1 MTVRAAVTGLVIF
14 LLSVPVV
21 QSQNGWGV
29 TYSQTEVC
37 ALEGS
42 TVELSCTY
50 TYPYPGYYRV
60 TESFWFTKT
69 QNNEPVDVRT
79 DSQYTGRV
87 TYSCGW
93 KRCTLRITNVEK
105 RDSAT
110 YKFRFITNQAGVR
123 FTGNPG
129 VILSVTDLQV
139 QGTYSWSKLELKCL
153 SRCLSPHH
161 VSYVWYKNGHKIS
174 AEESSYSDS
183 YVHADSYSCAL
194 KGYEDFP
201 SPLYC
206 YYDSSCNKV
215 KYTHRTIC
223 ASRGSSVDI
232 SCSYRSYESIRS
244 KFWFRSDQ
252 SQQGQHDLRPKDLRE
267 DSQYVN
273 RVQVTESWRDT
284 TLRISEL
291 RESDSAVYRFTFTAG
306 SSGWGT
312 SLPGTTLTV
321 TALQVQVMKITT
333 HRFYTEAELRCYSS
347 CSEADLSY
355 VWFRNGQKVTWKRTA
370 TTKISYYLDNKI
382 SCALEG
388 HERFP
393 SPSVYSPK
401 VPSVVLNPTGEIV
414 ESSSVT
420 LTCSTDANPA
430 ANITWF
436 KRNGRQDFEPFS
448 SEQQLIFS
456 SIQSSDAGEY
466 RCRAENSLGRRTS
479 AHIIIDVKYAP
490 RLPSVSLSPVDEIMG
505 GSSVNLT
512 CSSVAN
518 PAAKYTWYKENQT
531 APQGLQG
538 LYGFT
543 TISPE
548 DRGTY
553 YCRSE
558 NQYGWINSSPVF
570 IDVQY
575 APKLPSVS
583 VSPVDEI
590 MEGSSVTL
598 TCSSD
603 ANPAAKY
610 TWYKENQTLPQGQKG
625 TYSFTT
631 IRSKDSGMYSCKSE
645 NKYGH
650 KTSKGFCIDVQYAP
664 RRPSVSLS
672 PSAAIVE
679 GTSLNLTCSSDANPA
694 AKYTWYKENQTLP
707 QGQKGTYSFTTI
719 RSKDSGMYSCKSEN
733 KYGHKTSKGFS
744 VDVQYT
750 PRLPSVSLSPSAAIV
765 EGTSLNLT
773 CSSDANPAAN
783 YTWYKVNEETS
794 VASGQIFIISDIRS
808 EHGGNYYCEAHN
820 TRGRHN
826 STLHLVVV
834 SGSMKS
840 VTAGLV
846 TVIFLVIILL
856 SIFLLIRKKRSS
868 GETNKPGGRLD
879 NEGQL
884 NMASAN
890 DDPPASARRQPAE
903 EQGELCYATVSF
915 SRNKEDPIY
924 SNILQAKFNRPK
936 TKNEEEEDEVEYSVV
951 KITSACSLPE
961 SRSQEVVEDSSKLY
975 STVNKKPRA

>member
-50 TYPYPGYYRV
+50 TYPRSGNYRV
-60 TESFWFTKT
+60 TKSFWFTKT

-79 DSQYTGRV
+79 DSQYTGHV
-87 TYSCGW
+87 TYSCGG

-110 YKFRFITNQAGVR
+110 YKFSFITNQAGGR

-129 VILSVTDLQV
+129 VILSVKDPDLQV
-139 QGTYSWSKLELKCL
+139 QGTSSWSKLELKCL
-153 SRCLSPHH
+153 SSCLSPHH

-174 AEESSYSDS
+174 AVESSYSAE
-183 YVHADSYSCAL
+183 YVYEDSYSCAL

-333 HRFYTEAELRCYSS
+333 HQSHTEAELRCYSS
-347 CSEADLSY
+347 CSEADRLSY
-355 VWFRNGQKVTWKRTA
+355 VWFRNGQKVAQESKS
-370 TTKISYYLDNKI
+370 TTKIRYDPEDEIY
-382 SCALEG
+382 CALKG

-393 SPSVYSPK
+393 SPSVYAPK
-401 VPSVVLNPTGEIV
+401 VSSVVLNSTGEIV

-430 ANITWF
+430 ANITWL
-436 KRNGRQDFEPFS
+436 KKNGRQDFEPFS

-479 AHIIIDVKYAP
+479 AHIIIDVK
-490 RLPSVSLSPVDEIMG
+490 
-505 GSSVNLT
+505 
-512 CSSVAN
+512 
-518 PAAKYTWYKENQT
+518 W
-531 APQGLQG
+531 
-538 LYGFT
+538 
-543 TISPE
+543 
-548 DRGTY
+548 
-553 YCRSE
+553 
-558 NQYGWINSSPVF
+558 
-570 IDVQY
+570 
-575 APKLPSVS
+575 
-583 VSPVDEI
+583 
-590 MEGSSVTL
+590 
-598 TCSSD
+598 
-603 ANPAAKY
+603 
-610 TWYKENQTLPQGQKG
+610 
-625 TYSFTT
+625 
-631 IRSKDSGMYSCKSE
+631 
-645 NKYGH
+645 
-650 KTSKGFCIDVQYAP
+650 
-664 RRPSVSLS
+664 
-672 PSAAIVE
+672 
-679 GTSLNLTCSSDANPA
+679 
-694 AKYTWYKENQTLP
+694 
-707 QGQKGTYSFTTI
+707 
-719 RSKDSGMYSCKSEN
+719 
-733 KYGHKTSKGFS
+733 
-744 VDVQYT
+744 
-750 PRLPSVSLSPSAAIV
+750 
-765 EGTSLNLT
+765 
-773 CSSDANPAAN
+773 
-783 YTWYKVNEETS
+783 
-794 VASGQIFIISDIRS
+794 
-808 EHGGNYYCEAHN
+808 
-820 TRGRHN
+820 
-826 STLHLVVV
+826 
-834 SGSMKS
+834 SMKS

-868 GETNKPGGRLD
+868 GETNKPGGRLG
-879 NEGQL
+879 NNREL

-903 EQGELCYATVSF
+903 EQGELCYATISF
-915 SRNKEDPIY
+915 SRNSEDPLY
-924 SNILQAKFNRPK
+924 SNALQTKLDRLR
-936 TKNEEEEDEVEYSVV
+936 TKNDEEEDEVEYSVV
-951 KITSACSLPE
+951 KITSARSLPE
-961 SRSQEVVEDSSKLY
+961 SRCQEVVEDPSELY